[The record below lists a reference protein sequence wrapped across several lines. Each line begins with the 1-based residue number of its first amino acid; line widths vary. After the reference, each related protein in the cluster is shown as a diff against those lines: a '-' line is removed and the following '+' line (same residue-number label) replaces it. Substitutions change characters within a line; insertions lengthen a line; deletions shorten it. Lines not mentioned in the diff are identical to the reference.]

1 MSGASRK
8 DIVINAL
15 AEAIYTEKEAIA
27 LLNQL
32 TVLAP
37 THKEH
42 NQLTV
47 MRQEEN
53 RHLHQFT
60 TAYYELISHYPEVN
74 DKGDCSILYRQGI
87 QQLIEAKQ
95 NNVSFYLD
103 VGDWLN
109 KQDPILAQVFKR
121 AAADE
126 QQHAIWLVYFL
137 TLLP

>member
-1 MSGASRK
+1 MSGSQE
-8 DIVINAL
+8 DIVIKAL
-15 AEAIYTEKEAIA
+15 VEAVYAEKEAIA

-37 THKEH
+37 SHKEH
-42 NQLTV
+42 NQLTI
-47 MRQEEN
+47 MKQEES

-60 TAYYELISHYPEVN
+60 NAYYELTSHYPVVN
-74 DKGDCSILYRQGI
+74 DKGNCSILYRQGI

-103 VGDWLN
+103 GGDWLN
-109 KQDPILAQVFKR
+109 EQDPILAQVFRR

>member
-1 MSGASRK
+1 MSGSQE
-8 DIVINAL
+8 DIVIKAL
-15 AEAIYTEKEAIA
+15 VEAVYTEKEAIT

-37 THKEH
+37 SHKEH
-42 NQLTV
+42 NQLTI
-47 MRQEEN
+47 MKQEES

-60 TAYYELISHYPEVN
+60 NAYYELTSHYPVVN
-74 DKGDCSILYRQGI
+74 DKDNCSILYRQGI

-103 VGDWLN
+103 GGDWLN
-109 KQDPILAQVFKR
+109 EQDPILAQVFRR